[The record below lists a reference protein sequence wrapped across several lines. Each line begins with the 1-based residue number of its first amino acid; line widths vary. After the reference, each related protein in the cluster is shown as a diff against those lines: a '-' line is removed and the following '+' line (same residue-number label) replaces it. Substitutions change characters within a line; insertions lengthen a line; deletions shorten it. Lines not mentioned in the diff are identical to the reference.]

1 MALATRAPLAV
12 LSAVL
17 VLAAGCTD
25 AGDGPELEDT
35 PGVEDL
41 EIEPAGWQP
50 CPDVPAEVL
59 GDLVSPGF
67 VGQLTEGVTYE
78 CATIAVPQDW
88 NVPDGATFDVAL
100 LRARTDNQGD
110 RIGSL
115 LVNPGGPG
123 ASGVD
128 LAVYL
133 SFGPSFGGLPTE
145 VTDRFDI
152 VGFDPRGVQRSTAL
166 ECFSAEDLDAS
177 FAADPDP
184 DTAAEL
190 EEALVASE
198 RMAATCEQ
206 KYGADTL
213 SLFSTHQTA
222 RDMDAIREAVGDEQ
236 LTYLGF
242 SYGSLLGA
250 VYAQLFPDTIRAMVL
265 DGAVDPTR
273 DRLDRSRGQAEGF
286 ELAFDNFAEWCGQ
299 DPDQCPLGDDVRAA
313 VTDALDD
320 ARESPA
326 VGSDGREATSG
337 WIYYAIISALY
348 SERTWPA
355 LAAAIDQLDGG
366 DPTGVFDLADAY
378 VDRSADG
385 QYSNLWEANTA
396 VSCADRTDG
405 AMSVAEVR
413 ELQEQWRDE
422 MPLFG
427 GPAALGGLG
436 CVHWPAEPDPYP
448 TGPADG
454 APPIV
459 VVGTTGDPATPYES
473 TQRLADMLGVGVVVT
488 YDGEGHTAYPESDC
502 VAGNVNAYL
511 VDLDVPED
519 GVTCD

>member
-1 MALATRAPLAV
+1 MALATRPPLAV

-17 VLAAGCTD
+17 LLAAGCTD
-25 AGDGPELEDT
+25 AGDGPEREDP

-41 EIEPAGWQP
+41 EIGPAGWQA
-50 CPDVPAEVL
+50 CPEVPAEVL
-59 GDLVSPGF
+59 GDLVSPGY
-67 VGQLTEGVTYE
+67 VGQLTEGVAYE
-78 CATIAVPQDW
+78 CATVAVPQDW
-88 NVPDGATFDVAL
+88 SDPHGPTFEIAL
-100 LRARTDNQGD
+100 LRARIDDQRD

-128 LAVYL
+128 TAVYL
-133 SFGPSFGGLPTE
+133 SVGGGPDNMRE
-145 VTDRFDI
+145 VLTRFDV
-152 VGFDPRGVQRSTAL
+152 VGFDPRGVARSTPL
-166 ECFSAEDLDAS
+166 ECFSADDLDAS

-184 DTAAEL
+184 ATTAEL
-190 EEALVASE
+190 EDALAISE
-198 RMAATCEQ
+198 RMAEACEQ
-206 KYGADTL
+206 KYGAETL
-213 SLFSTHQTA
+213 GLFSTHQAA

-250 VYAQLFPDTIRAMVL
+250 VYAQLFPDNIRAMVL

-286 ELAFDNFAEWCGQ
+286 EQAFDNFSDWC
-299 DPDQCPLGDDVRAA
+299 DDSPLECPLDNARAA
-313 VTDALDD
+313 VTASLEE
-320 ARESPA
+320 ARASPA
-326 VGSDGREATSG
+326 IGLDGREATAG
-337 WIYYAIISALY
+337 WVFYGVLYALY
-348 SERTWPA
+348 SEGTREA
-355 LAAAIDQLDGG
+355 LAAAIDQLAGG

-378 VDRSADG
+378 VNRSADG
-385 QYSNLWEANTA
+385 EYSNLWEANTA

-473 TQRLADMLGVGVVVT
+473 TQRWADMLGVGVVVT

-519 GVTCD
+519 GITCD